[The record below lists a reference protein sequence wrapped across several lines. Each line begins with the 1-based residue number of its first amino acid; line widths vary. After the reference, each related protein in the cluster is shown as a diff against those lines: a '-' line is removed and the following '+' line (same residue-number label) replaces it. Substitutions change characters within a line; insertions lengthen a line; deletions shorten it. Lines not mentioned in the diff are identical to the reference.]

1 MLGATAKAAAQNGAK
16 LLARVRDFMRQRPI
30 SLRCLTIFIPLVVS
44 AACGT
49 SSADPSEGAGASGGA
64 TGDPLSAAAT
74 CTSESMWTRGEN
86 AQMRP
91 GEDCIG
97 CHTENGGPRFTIA
110 GTVYPTGH
118 EPDDCEGASGAS
130 IVIVDAQDHEYRLTT
145 NSAGN
150 FYLEQT
156 IALPYRAHVVGPK
169 GERFMV
175 APQSSGD
182 CNSCH
187 TQKGENS
194 APGRITL
201 PP

>member
-1 MLGATAKAAAQNGAK
+1 MS
-16 LLARVRDFMRQRPI
+16 QRPI
-30 SLRCLTIFIPLVVS
+30 SRQCLTTIIALVVS
-44 AACGT
+44 SACGG
-49 SSADPSEGAGASGGA
+49 SAGDPGGSAGGSGGT
-64 TGDPLSAAAT
+64 TGDPLNAATT
-74 CTSESMWTRGEN
+74 CTSQSTWTRGEN

-97 CHTENGGPRFTIA
+97 CHTENGGPRFALA

-130 IVIVDAQDHEYRLTT
+130 VVIVDADDREYRLTT

-150 FYLEQT
+150 FYLEQS